1 MHGLLAQMRETMQP
15 SGAAAQA
22 RKKPSSASPSA
33 AASAF
38 SKDKPRQLPH
48 NQFWDPKAA
57 TNMDL
62 SDNP

>member
-1 MHGLLAQMRETMQP
+1 MHGLLAQMRETIQP
-15 SGAAAQA
+15 GSSTAQA
-22 RKKPSSASPSA
+22 RKKPSGASPSA
-33 AASAF
+33 AGSTF

-48 NQFWDPKAA
+48 HQFWDPKTA